1 MKESAVYQEILQEG
15 EQLGVRKGKL
25 STIPLLQK
33 LGLTIEQISE
43 ELGIDIV
50 LVRQFV
56 ASQNK

>member
-15 EQLGVRKGKL
+15 EKLGVRKGKM